1 MKMRPDARTASSL
14 RRQLILAGIGV
25 VAAPA
30 VALMPR
36 AKLPQVGDHWHAGY
50 LVVICGRPVPDM
62 PLTRGAIHTQGDGV
76 IHVEPKTRAEAGR
89 NANLGRFFAT
99 AGVTF
104 VRDQIAFPTGQIY
117 RDGDRC
123 PDGTTGHIRLL
134 ATGRP
139 HHAFEHYVPSDGD
152 TIVVQFGSY
161 NADPHH
167 PDSDGHPGR
176 AGRIVRTR

>member
-1 MKMRPDARTASSL
+1 VVTKMKMRPDARTASSL
-14 RRQLILAGIGV
+14 RRQFTLAGIVAVVGV
-25 VAAPA
+25 VAATA

-36 AKLPQVGDHWHAGY
+36 AKLPQAGDHWHARY
-50 LVVICGRPVPDM
+50 LVVICGKPVPDM

-89 NANLGRFFAT
+89 NANIGQFFAT

-134 ATGRP
+134 VNGRP
-139 HHAFEHYVPSDGD
+139 HRAFERYVPSDGD
-152 TIVVQFGSY
+152 TIVVQFGS
-161 NADPHH
+161 
-167 PDSDGHPGR
+167 
-176 AGRIVRTR
+176 